1 MQHIISNVS
10 ILYPRLNQPY
20 RFVKPPRAEELGL
33 KGKSEPCDHDEQGAG
48 YETNFIM
55 NKDEAV
61 SLGHLCKEAYANAV
75 AMDTKG
81 KWPEKPKYMPAKSV
95 KQEDGSIQ
103 YVGKC
108 RINAKYGREKVNPP
122 KHVDAKRNVL
132 GPDFRL
138 TTGSRANIAVTIK
151 PFYMHEENYGVSL
164 RIRSL
169 QVLELAPE
177 KESNDPFEVHD
188 GYTTDD
194 EFASKPAT
202 KVEDILD
209 DEIPF

>member
-1 MQHIISNVS
+1 MQHIISNCS

-20 RFVKPPRAEELGL
+20 RFD
-33 KGKSEPCDHDEQGAG
+33 KGANHSVPCDHDESGAA
-48 YETNFIM
+48 YDTSFIM
-55 NKDEAV
+55 SKDEAV

-75 AMDTKG
+75 AMDTTD
-81 KWPEKPKYMPAKSV
+81 KWPEKPKKMPAKSV

-103 YVGKC
+103 YEGKC
-108 RINAKYGREKVNPP
+108 RINAKYGRDKVNPP
-122 KHVDAKRNVL
+122 KQVDAKRNVL

-164 RIRSL
+164 RIRSV

-177 KESNDPFEVHD
+177 KVSNDPFEVQD

-194 EFASKPAT
+194 PFASKPVD
-202 KVEDILD
+202 KIEDVLS